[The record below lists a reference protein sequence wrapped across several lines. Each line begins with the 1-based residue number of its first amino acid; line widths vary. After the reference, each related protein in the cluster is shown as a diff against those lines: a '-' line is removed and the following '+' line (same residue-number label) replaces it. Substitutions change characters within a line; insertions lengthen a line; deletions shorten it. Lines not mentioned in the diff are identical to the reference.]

1 MERRAA
7 GKRRRRGVAILA
19 AVAVLGTAGWAAG
32 AEQPVTAPPPGS
44 SAWRA
49 DTADGRHPPSPGAEP
64 ADVATYFAGLRD
76 AGARLARRHPLVAG
90 NLDGAPPRLR
100 YRANRLALRAER
112 ARQHA
117 RAKDTGRTPAERAR
131 ARARAAHYGRLGTAG
146 RQILAFDP
154 RGRGQVAEVL
164 GDLGTADRVAVL
176 VPGADTDLARLEG
189 KGADRYG
196 RPLGAAE
203 ALRAEMRHAAPR
215 VRTAVVAWVGYTAP
229 SGLGPDAATGRLAE
243 AGAPRLKRFLRGL
256 AAAGAPADAVF
267 CHSYGSVVCGLA
279 AHGTDAFRDLVVYGS
294 PGVRADSAGEL
305 GSARVWAARSGGD
318 WIGRVPHVDIGG
330 LGHGADPAD
339 RGFGARVVDT
349 SGAEGHAGYL
359 VPGTAS
365 LRNFASIALGRYAD
379 VTCESGCRRG

>member
-1 MERRAA
+1 M
-7 GKRRRRGVAILA
+7 
-19 AVAVLGTAGWAAG
+19 LGTAGWAAG
-32 AEQPVTAPPPGS
+32 AEEQPVTAPPPGS
-44 SAWRA
+44 AAWRA
-49 DTADGRHPPSPGAEP
+49 DTADGKHPPSPGAEP
-64 ADVATYFAGLRD
+64 ADVAAYFARLRD
-76 AGARLARRHPLVAG
+76 GGARLVHRHPLVAG

-100 YRANRLALRAER
+100 YRANRMALRAER

-117 RAKDTGRTPAERAR
+117 RAKENDRAPTERTKAR
-131 ARARAAHYGRLGTAG
+131 ERAAHYGRLGTAG

-164 GDLGTADRVAVL
+164 GDLGRADRVAVL

-189 KGADRYG
+189 HGADRYA

-203 ALRAEMRHAAPR
+203 ALRAEMRRAAPG
-215 VRTAVVAWVGYTAP
+215 VRTAVVAWVGYTTP

-243 AGAPRLKRFLRGL
+243 AGAPRLTRFLDGL

-294 PGVRADSAGEL
+294 PGVRADTAGEL
-305 GSARVWAARSGGD
+305 GSARLWVARSRGD
-318 WIGRVPHVDIGG
+318 WIGRVPHVDVGG
-330 LGHGADPAD
+330 LGHGADPTD

-365 LRNFASIALGRYAD
+365 LRNFASIALGRYTD
-379 VTCESGCRRG
+379 VTCESGCRHG